1 MKKILCLFVLVFSM
15 IGLCSCD
22 KGNDNPTN
30 SDVNDNNTDN
40 NQDNNNQDNTD
51 QGGNNNQD
59 NTDQGGNN
67 NQGNTDNGGN
77 NNQGNTNQGGGTQD
91 TPITLNAPL
100 DVTFDEKTGML
111 SWSSV
116 ALSTGYIVNHD
127 GNEFTV
133 SKNETYLPIDSKV
146 TNIKVKATSGEI
158 TSDWSEVLSYEVN
171 ENDEFNNIK
180 LFLINELKEGT
191 ELLEILSYNTS
202 SSETNNNTLLIFVC
216 KVKLEGQIKIVRLLF
231 TIPRY
236 QRDMSIL
243 EAINSVDKSLN
254 IDYEVFD
261 IVEYDTLGEIYDKDL
276 AKPYDRYESMGYT
289 VEHLKTYVTKL
300 RIYEGKARIRI
311 FSIAK
316 LQSGS
321 DIKYS
326 CYQPTISSELA
337 EGSLSYIENLPSAKI
352 SSSFATLSNDF
363 TERMLYE
370 ADNNITAF
378 GKNTSIKDEDI
389 TRYDKADAPLEQPKD
404 LSFDYQTG
412 MLSWRNVATATSYV
426 VSHNGN
432 EFVVSDNEAYLPIDS
447 KTTKIKVRAASANNL
462 SAWSNE
468 ITYDLNVNDEFNNLK
483 LFVLDELKEGA
494 ELLEIFSYSLSYAS
508 GSDMSSLVI
517 PCKVKLE
524 GKIKLIRLLFRA
536 PKDCR
541 NLPLQDVIS
550 SIDKSLDM
558 SYEIYD
564 IVEYDTLKELYDKK
578 IADPFEGNV
587 NRGFE
592 VEYMNSY
599 VTNFKVNNGKAQFYL
614 FSVAKL
620 TNPNMTEYYCYN
632 PTIKTEV
639 GEGSLSYIE
648 NLSNSSISL
657 GTSLL
662 KNELIERMMYEG
674 NNEITAFGKN
684 TAITDDMIDR
694 WDQDINI
701 LRKPTGLRYTQ
712 ESNKLYWNY
721 MGFAKGFIVSVNGR
735 EFTTANNEFNLPILA
750 DEMTIKVKSFND
762 SYTSDWSDE
771 YSVKIESTN
780 TWARIKLL
788 AMETI
793 EANTQILELV
803 SYEAFSD
810 EFNIVCKVKIDDKIK
825 LVNLTYKLTKRVPS
839 FSNDVLDSIDDT
851 QKVKYEV
858 YDIVEYDSLAAAE
871 AVGPLFEEE
880 KANGNK
886 IEYLKTYTTNYEVSG
901 YDAVFYI
908 YSLVKISDEYYTSY
922 NLLLLAVKSTP
933 GEGSLP
939 YVENV
944 KNYSTKQTVLEAQLI
959 NNFEYEDEYD
969 FSTFGKNT
977 TITDDEIIKCY
988 VKLDKPQNLKYDHK
1002 TGVLSWDKVD
1012 NATSYNVYVNGTGS
1026 TVTTNSMNL
1035 EAADKMTIKVRAK
1048 SQTLYSEWSDY
1059 LEFEIPTSEEFNELK
1074 EFVVNEL
1081 KEGTELLEII
1091 SYKLSYSNASDVTT
1105 FIIICKAKL
1114 ENTAKLIRLVYNMPG
1129 DGRNSTISQVIDSI
1143 DRTLNIDY
1151 EIYDLVEYDSLGEIY
1166 DKELAEPY
1174 KSQIS
1179 NGYTVE
1185 HLKTYVTR
1193 YRVYNGKARFYIFS
1207 IVKLQNGNDIKYSIY
1222 HPTIMS
1228 DIAEG
1233 SLSYIENL
1241 STAKITEASATMNND
1256 IVIRMLYEAENGFT
1270 AMGKNTTITDDMID
1284 RYDQDI
1290 NILRKPSTLR
1300 FNDVSNTLT
1309 WNSFGLATG
1318 YTISVNDVEYTSTE
1332 NSFVIPVVSDEMT
1345 IKVKAYND
1353 LYETEWSDVL
1363 SYVKRTE

>member
-40 NQDNNNQDNTD
+40 NQD
-51 QGGNNNQD
+51 NNNQD

-111 SWSSV
+111 SWSNV

-180 LFLINELKEGT
+180 LFVLDELKEGT
-191 ELLEILSYNTS
+191 ELLEILSYRRLYSFVTNTGS
-202 SSETNNNTLLIFVC
+202 FIIIC
-216 KVKLEGQIKIVRLLF
+216 RIKLDGNMKLVRLLF
-231 TIPRY
+231 TTSKDC
-236 QRDMSIL
+236 RDLSLI
-243 EAINSVDKSLN
+243 ETINSIDKSLN
-254 IDYEVFD
+254 IDYEIYDV
-261 IVEYDTLGEIYDKDL
+261 VEYDTLGEIYDKKLDNPFIS
-276 AKPYDRYESMGYT
+276 KIDKGFE
-289 VEHLKTYVTKL
+289 VEHLNSYISNCFAVK
-300 RIYEGKARIRI
+300 GKVRFYL
-311 FSIAK
+311 FSTAK
-316 LQSGS
+316 ITNSYMTEY
-321 DIKYS
+321 YS
-326 CYQPTISSELA
+326 YCPVITTELG
-337 EGSLSYIENLPSAKI
+337 EGSFSYIENL
-352 SSSFATLSNDF
+352 SSNSIASNILKMENEVA
-363 TERMLYE
+363 ERMIFE
-370 ADNNITAF
+370 GNNEISAY
-378 GKNTSIKDEDI
+378 GKNTFIKDEDI

-432 EFVVSDNEAYLPIDS
+432 EFVVSDNKAYLPIDS

-483 LFVLDELKEGA
+483 LFVLDELKEGT
-494 ELLEIFSYSLSYAS
+494 ELLEILSYSLSYAS

-517 PCKVKLE
+517 PCKVQVE

-541 NLPLQDVIS
+541 KLPLQDVIS

-592 VEYMNSY
+592 VEYLNSY

-662 KNELIERMMYEG
+662 KNELIERMLYEG

-684 TAITDDMIDR
+684 TTITDDMIDR
-694 WDQDINI
+694 YDQDINI
-701 LRKPTGLRYTQ
+701 LRKPSTLKYSDVT
-712 ESNKLYWNY
+712 NKLSWNY
-721 MGFAKGFIVSVNGR
+721 MGFAKGFIVSVNGI

-780 TWARIKLL
+780 SWARIKLL

-803 SYEAFSD
+803 SYEACSNT
-810 EFNIVCKVKIDDKIK
+810 FNIVCKVKIDDKIK
-825 LVNLTYKLTKRVPS
+825 LVKLTYKLTKTVSR
-839 FSNDVLDSIDDT
+839 FSNDVFDLIDDT

-871 AVGPLFEEE
+871 TVNPLFEEE

-886 IEYLKTYTTNYEVSG
+886 IEYLKTYTANYVMSG
-901 YDAVFYI
+901 SKALFYI
-908 YSLVKISDEYYTSY
+908 YSFVKITDDYGSSY
-922 NLLLLAVKSTP
+922 RLLIMAVNSTP
-933 GEGSLP
+933 GEGSLA
-939 YVENV
+939 YVENISSAFFNV
-944 KNYSTKQTVLEAQLI
+944 HIYNLEVYDGEK
-959 NNFEYEDEYD
+959 FEYEIENNL
-969 FSTFGKNT
+969 STFGKNT

-1002 TGVLSWDKVD
+1002 TGILSWDKVD

-1059 LEFEIPTSEEFNELK
+1059 LEFEIPTSEEFNDLK

-1105 FIIICKAKL
+1105 LIIICKAKL

-1129 DGRNSTISQVIDSI
+1129 DGKNSTIAQVIDSI

-1151 EIYDLVEYDSLGEIY
+1151 EIYDLVEYDSLKEIY
-1166 DKELAEPY
+1166 DQELAEPY
-1174 KSQIS
+1174 KTQIS
-1179 NGYTVE
+1179 QGYTVE

-1207 IVKLQNGNDIKYSIY
+1207 IVKLQNEYDIKYSIY

-1228 DIAEG
+1228 DIGDG

-1256 IVIRMLYEAENGFT
+1256 IVLRMLYEAENGFT

-1363 SYVKRTE
+1363 SYVKSTE